1 MDAVNR
7 YLVVRATDGAILADF
22 PSPACAL
29 KALLEHADL
38 IGPDASLVRFND
50 RQGELVGMTS
60 LVSVTPARLR
70 P

>member
-1 MDAVNR
+1 MDGVTR

-22 PSPACAL
+22 PSPASAL
-29 KALLEHADL
+29 KALLEHEDL
-38 IGPDASLVRFND
+38 IGPDVSLVRFND
-50 RQGELVGMTS
+50 RQGELVGTTS